1 MADDPYDWL
10 DKDAAE
16 RLLRGDPVGA
26 TGDGDGA
33 RELQQL
39 LEAAAALGAAPAA
52 STELP
57 GEAAAVAAFHRAQ
70 QGSGARPGRRAAAGR
85 ASARP
90 TGSDGVAERTRLV
103 RPFRRGFAVALAVCA
118 IGGVAVAAGTGVLPF
133 QGGGAEPSPSASVS
147 GTPDIFESRGP
158 GDETDGGA
166 TQSPGG
172 TPGSGTTRPGTTPSP
187 GGGRDGSTP
196 PGHDGHDGKD
206 GRGRGDDG
214 KTPPG
219 KTTPKTVVLALCRD
233 YEAGGMDDGA
243 RGRLERVAG
252 GAEKVHTFC
261 RKFLA
266 GKGGGRGD
274 NDGED
279 GGRNSG
285 GQNSG
290 GQNSGGGEGDEDGG
304 SLSSVTPS
312 VTRSSTATTP
322 APSPSLTTPAPT
334 SGTPTPASVGQV

>member
-39 LEAAAALGAAPAA
+39 LDAAAALGAAPAT
-52 STELP
+52 SDELP
-57 GEAAAVAAFHRAQ
+57 GEAAAVAAFQRAQ
-70 QGSGARPGRRAAAGR
+70 QGSGARPGRRTAVGQ
-85 ASARP
+85 ASAHP
-90 TGSDGVAERTRLV
+90 TGSAGVAERTRLV

-133 QGGGAEPSPSASVS
+133 PRGGAEPSPTTSVS
-147 GTPDIFESRGP
+147 GAPDIFESRGP

-166 TQSPGG
+166 TQSPSG
-172 TPGSGTTRPGTTPSP
+172 TPGAGTTGPGATPSP
-187 GGGRDGSTP
+187 SGGQDGSRH
-196 PGHDGHDGKD
+196 PGNGHDGKD
-206 GRGRGDDG
+206 GHGRGDDG

-219 KTTPKTVVLALCRD
+219 KTDPKTVVLALCRD

-243 RGRLERVAG
+243 RLRLERAAG
-252 GAEKVHTFC
+252 GAAKVHTFC

-266 GKGGGRGD
+266 GKGGSQGD
-274 NDGED
+274 NDGE
-279 GGRNSG
+279 GGHNSG

-290 GQNSGGGEGDEDGG
+290 GQNSGGSQGDEDGD

-312 VTRSSTATTP
+312 VTRSSTASTP

-334 SGTPTPASVGQV
+334 ENTPSPASVGQV